1 MLYQIYIHKKQ
12 TKKQYTLNYS
22 IFLKRKRGCVK
33 LMTARQH
40 KRCSGSKRLRHLMS
54 VHAWKPRGA
63 LLCDWHSKQ
72 TLSIHNPLNIP
83 AEPQ

>member
-1 MLYQIYIHKKQ
+1 MLYQIYINKKNK
-12 TKKQYTLNYS
+12 KKQYTLNNS
-22 IFLKRKRGCVK
+22 LVLKRKRGCVK
-33 LMTARQH
+33 LMTVRQH

-54 VHAWKPRGA
+54 VLAWKPRGA

-72 TLSIHNPLNIP
+72 TQSIHNPLNIA